1 MAGSDESKN
10 NQPET
15 SAQTT
20 TAGTAALPV
29 IDVMVDR
36 LSIKG
41 KQLGRLELVVQP
53 HEQEYQLDHLSLSN
67 PDGVLSVDGKW
78 KMSANEAQTQAH
90 FKLEISDAGNML
102 ARTGYP
108 DSVRDGSGKMEGTFA
123 WPGAPWMYSNARL
136 NGNLSLDTG
145 KGQFLQIDPGVGKLL
160 SILSLQA
167 LPKHITL
174 DFEDVFSKG
183 FQFDSINGTAD
194 IKQGVINTDNLK
206 IEGSSAKVTM
216 KGQIDLNSETQNLRV
231 HIVPTVGNS
240 VALISAFVATPVV
253 GAGVYLAGKIL
264 GDPLG
269 QLAAF
274 EYNITG
280 SWIDPTVEK
289 VGAKK

>member
-1 MAGSDESKN
+1 
-10 NQPET
+10 
-15 SAQTT
+15 
-20 TAGTAALPV
+20 
-29 IDVMVDR
+29 
-36 LSIKG
+36 
-41 KQLGRLELVVQP
+41 
-53 HEQEYQLDHLSLSN
+53 
-67 PDGVLSVDGKW
+67 
-78 KMSANEAQTQAH
+78 
-90 FKLEISDAGNML
+90 
-102 ARTGYP
+102 
-108 DSVRDGSGKMEGTFA
+108 
-123 WPGAPWMYSNARL
+123 MYSKARL

-145 KGQFLQIDPGVGKLL
+145 KGQFLQIEPGVGKLL

-194 IKQGVINTDNLK
+194 IKQGVIYTDNLK

-216 KGQIDLNSETQNLRV
+216 KGQIDLNNETQNLRV
-231 HIVPTVGNS
+231 RIVPTVGNS

-274 EYNITG
+274 EYNISG

-289 VGAKK
+289 VGANK